1 MNAVNTI
8 SNKTIWAG
16 RILTGVVTL
25 ALVGSAIT
33 KIAGVPKVVDG
44 LTRAG
49 IPASAIVPIA
59 ALELTCLALYL
70 FPRTAVLGAF
80 LITGFLGGA
89 TLTHVIGSESVFPP
103 LLIGLLGL
111 AGAYFRIPELR
122 SLLPL
127 INDKKTAESYSSVG
141 HAQPSLTRG

>member
-1 MNAVNTI
+1 MTAVSTT
-8 SNKTIWAG
+8 SKKTIWAG

-49 IPASAIVPIA
+49 IPANAILPIA

-70 FPRTAVLGAF
+70 FPRTALLGTF

-89 TLTHVIGSESVFPP
+89 ALTHVIGRESVFPP
-103 LLIGLLGL
+103 LLIGLLAW
-111 AGAYFRIPELR
+111 AGAYLRIPELR

-127 INDKKTAESYSSVG
+127 VKEKKTAESYGSVG